1 MRETEVPTGRPFH
14 CRQVLAVCQALA
26 HSLVCSL
33 QHPFEEEILAPLSVR
48 RETEA
53 GWETDLPKVTQ
64 PEAAELGPQGSFQ
77 ALLLP
82 NASAAP

>member
-1 MRETEVPTGRPFH
+1 M
-14 CRQVLAVCQALA
+14 CQALA

-33 QHPFEEEILAPLSVR
+33 QHPFEEDILAPLSVR

-64 PEAAELGPQGSFQ
+64 PEAAELGLKVSYQ

-82 NASAAP
+82 DASAAP